1 MSARVV
7 PLRAPTRRQR
17 PRKRVGRTKRSMVR
31 ELAALEAELR
41 PIDVRRILAM
51 VRHVHNAWQRNG
63 GEAGI

>member
-1 MSARVV
+1 
-7 PLRAPTRRQR
+7 
-17 PRKRVGRTKRSMVR
+17 MVR
-31 ELAALEAELR
+31 ELAALAAELR